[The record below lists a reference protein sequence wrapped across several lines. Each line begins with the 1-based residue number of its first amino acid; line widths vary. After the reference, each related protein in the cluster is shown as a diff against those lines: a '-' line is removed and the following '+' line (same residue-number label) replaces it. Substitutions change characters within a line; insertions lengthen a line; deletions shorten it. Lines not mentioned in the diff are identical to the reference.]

1 LKIRISTQN
10 SLQFLKSL
18 KAFPMIY
25 LDRNSIR
32 LYGAPEYEKT
42 LR

>member
-1 LKIRISTQN
+1 
-10 SLQFLKSL
+10 
-18 KAFPMIY
+18 MIY